1 MGGGACQEKN
11 YFAEKRNLVSWFV
24 RVPDPSL
31 LVLQISYTHIRMG
44 DCDAI
49 L

>member
-1 MGGGACQEKN
+1 MNQVKII
-11 YFAEKRNLVSWFV
+11 AEKRNLVSWFI
-24 RVPDPSL
+24 RVPDPSF
-31 LVLQISYTHIRMG
+31 LVLQISYMQIEMG